1 MKIVVIDVGEY
12 CYRLKLDNAATNSKA
27 LCFDKLEGGVDPMVG
42 FVKPW
47 GMLA

>member
-12 CYRLKLDNAATNSKA
+12 CYRLNLDTAATESRA
-27 LCFDKLEGGVDPMVG
+27 PRLYKLEGLVDPMVG